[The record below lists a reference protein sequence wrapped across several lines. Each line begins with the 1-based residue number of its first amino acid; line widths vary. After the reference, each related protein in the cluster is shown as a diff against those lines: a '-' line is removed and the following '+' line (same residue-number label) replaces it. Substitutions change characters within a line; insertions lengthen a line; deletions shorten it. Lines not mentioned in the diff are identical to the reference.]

1 MAKTD
6 YQSVDEY
13 IDTFPVDV
21 QAVLRKLRA
30 TIRKAVPAAEE
41 RIGYQIPA
49 YHLDGRLLYFAAW
62 QRHYSVYPATEALVA
77 AFAEELSVYE
87 VAKGTIKF
95 PYDRPVPV
103 RLIAAM
109 AKHRAAENRRLAEER
124 AAARRQKSS

>member
-13 IDTFPVDV
+13 IDTFSGDV

-41 RIGYQIPA
+41 RISYQIPA

-109 AKHRAAENRRLAEER
+109 AKHRAAENRRVAEER

>member
-6 YQSVDEY
+6 YQTVDEY
-13 IDTFPVDV
+13 IETFPDDV

-30 TIRKAVPAAEE
+30 TIRQAVPGAEE
-41 RIGYQIPA
+41 RISYQIPA
-49 YHLDGRLLYFAAW
+49 YHLAGRLFYFAAW
-62 QRHYSVYPATEALVA
+62 QRHYSLYPATEALVA
-77 AFAEELSVYE
+77 AFGEELAAYE
-87 VAKGTIKF
+87 VTKGTIKF

-124 AAARRQKSS
+124 AAVKRKK